1 MLNFRKSGKILF
13 TVVLTH
19 LRVREILNSYV
30 VDRPNWKK
38 SVFFLLRIRWIL
50 ISITICTF
58 VRMFFLFGSDEL
70 MSLASLTNPHQSSLS
85 VVDKGIRSA
94 ATQIDGSIRFSVY
107 PSHSRDENPSI
118 SVSVRVYSWRGLA
131 IYRPLGLKSLHAR
144 DLDIRKHLCVR
155 HRDDDLRGI
164 VVRYLLVYTRV
175 TISGSMRVSL
185 RSFSRRTN
193 KDALSWYILLFVFT

>member
-1 MLNFRKSGKILF
+1 
-13 TVVLTH
+13 
-19 LRVREILNSYV
+19 
-30 VDRPNWKK
+30 
-38 SVFFLLRIRWIL
+38 
-50 ISITICTF
+50 
-58 VRMFFLFGSDEL
+58 MFFLFGSDEL

-85 VVDKGIRSA
+85 VDDKGIRSA

-144 DLDIRKHLCVR
+144 DLDIRRHLCVR

-164 VVRYLLVYTRV
+164 VARYLLVYTRV
-175 TISGSMRVSL
+175 SISGSMRVSL
-185 RSFSRRTN
+185 RSFSQRMN
-193 KDALSWYILLFVFT
+193 KDALLRYIPLFCFNVIRGSEKAKKREGERMMEIEWPQSAFFHEIKLKHLPSARKTFTINQFLDLLT